1 LWPNTWK
8 DFSRRTDDG
17 RDRQIV
23 STRALDQHT
32 GTEGQSG
39 FDGFATVEEAVEEI
53 REGRVIIVV
62 DDADRENEGDFVVA
76 AEKITPEAINFMA
89 THGRGIICMPC
100 EGERLDELRIPLMV
114 ASKLGSHETA
124 FAVSID
130 ARGTTTTGTSAH
142 DRATTIQAVCREDT
156 RPEDI
161 QMPGHVFPLR
171 AQEGG
176 VLKRAGHTEAAL
188 DLARLAG
195 LYPAGVICE
204 IMHPD
209 GTMARLPELGRVAK
223 LHGLKIISIADLI
236 RYRRQREKL
245 VRKVAEANIPTAYG
259 RFKTYAY
266 ESLVDGRVHVA
277 MVLGEVGDGERIL
290 VRAHSECLTGDVFHS
305 LRCDCGTQLEDALAK
320 IGADERGVV
329 LYIRGHEGRA
339 IGLTHKLRAYELQ
352 EAGKDT
358 VEANEALGFAADQR
372 EYGIG
377 AQILYD
383 LGVRSMRLLT
393 NNPLK
398 RAGLEGYGLSIV
410 ERVPLETHP
419 TSENLRY
426 LRAKREKLGHIL
438 NNLEEVSPPENG
450 FFGGE
455 QEGRGP

>member
-1 LWPNTWK
+1 MLWPNTSK
-8 DFSRRTDDG
+8 GSSGRTDEG
-17 RDRQIV
+17 PGGQTV
-23 STRALDQHT
+23 SSEALDQRT
-32 GTEGQSG
+32 DSEDEGG
-39 FDGFATVEEAVEEI
+39 FEGFATIEEGVEEI

-62 DDADRENEGDFVVA
+62 DDADRENEGDFVMA
-76 AEKITPEAINFMA
+76 AEKVTPEAINFMA

-100 EGERLDELRIPLMV
+100 EGRRLDELRIPLMV
-114 ASKLGSHETA
+114 ASKMGSHETA

-142 DRATTIQAVCREDT
+142 DRAVTIQAVCSKET
-156 RPEDI
+156 KPEDI

-176 VLKRAGHTEAAL
+176 VLKRAGHTEAAV
-188 DLARLAG
+188 DLARLA
-195 LYPAGVICE
+195 
-204 IMHPD
+204 
-209 GTMARLPELGRVAK
+209 RLHR
-223 LHGLKIISIADLI
+223 LKIISIADLI
-236 RYRRQREKL
+236 KYRRQREKL
-245 VRKVAEANIPTAYG
+245 VRKVAEATIPTVFG

-277 MVLGEVGDGERIL
+277 MVLGEVGDGEQIL

-320 IGADERGVV
+320 IGADGRGVV

-352 EAGKDT
+352 ESGKDT

-372 EYGIG
+372 DYGIG

-410 ERVPLETHP
+410 ERVPLETQP

-426 LRAKREKLGHIL
+426 LRAKREKLGHLL
-438 NNLEEVSPPENG
+438 NNLEEEASPPASAS
-450 FFGGE
+450 GGE
-455 QEGRGP
+455 QDRGGP

>member
-1 LWPNTWK
+1 VTDVSGPTTN
-8 DFSRRTDDG
+8 SRS
-17 RDRQIV
+17 V
-23 STRALDQHT
+23 VP
-32 GTEGQSG
+32 ESG
-39 FDGFATVEEAVEEI
+39 PEEAIRLDGFAPVEEALEEI
-53 REGRVIIVV
+53 RRGRVIIVV
-62 DDADRENEGDFVVA
+62 DDADRENEGDFVMA
-76 AEKITPEAINFMA
+76 AEKVTPEAINFMA
-89 THGRGIICMPC
+89 THGRGIVCMPC
-100 EGERLDELRIPLMV
+100 EGRRLDELRIPLMV
-114 ASKLGSHETA
+114 ASKQSSHETA

-142 DRATTIQAVCREDT
+142 DRASTILAVCQPET

-176 VLKRAGHTEAAL
+176 VLKRAGHTEAAV

-195 LYPAGVICE
+195 LFAAGVICE

-209 GTMARLPELGRVAK
+209 GTMARLPELRRVAM
-223 LHGLKIISIADLI
+223 LHGLKLISIADLI
-236 RYRRQREKL
+236 KYRRRAEKL
-245 VRKVAEANIPTAYG
+245 VRKVAEATIPTEFG

-320 IGADERGVV
+320 IGADGRGVV

-410 ERVPLETHP
+410 ERVPLETKP
-419 TSENLRY
+419 TTENLRY
-426 LRAKREKLGHIL
+426 LKAKREKLGHLL
-438 NNLEEVSPPENG
+438 NHLDEEEPAP
-450 FFGGE
+450 
-455 QEGRGP
+455 